1 MLKSSQLWTVHIS
14 MTCITYEVL
23 IGDKMKKVAVYDLTT
38 ATERK
43 TYEDLL
49 NDPCVTVTEKT
60 IFSSPRDGSIRVVVW
75 YIKEDE

>member
-1 MLKSSQLWTVHIS
+1 
-14 MTCITYEVL
+14 
-23 IGDKMKKVAVYDLTT
+23 MKKVAVYDLTT